1 MPLKRTLMSASLL
14 LVVCAAAA
22 VASDADDLTR
32 MVKSGGHVLMIR
44 HAYAPGTGDPEN
56 FKIGDCST
64 QRNLDDRGRAQ
75 ARNIGRWFRSRG
87 IDNARVF
94 SSQWCR
100 CLETAELLGLGPV
113 SELSALNS
121 FFDRP
126 QDAEPNLAA
135 LRRFLAKQPV
145 DGELILLITHFVTI
159 SGITS
164 ENVSSGE
171 GVVVRLTGTGDVDVL
186 GRLDFENGGLN
197 GNM

>member
-1 MPLKRTLMSASLL
+1 MPFKRTLMSASFL
-14 LVVCAAAA
+14 LVFCVTVDVAAD
-22 VASDADDLTR
+22 SENLTR
-32 MVKSGGHVLMIR
+32 LVKSGGHVMMIR

-64 QRNLDDRGRAQ
+64 QRNLDERGRAQ

-100 CLETAELLGLGPV
+100 CLETAELIGLGTV
-113 SELSALNS
+113 SELPALNS

-135 LRRFLAKQPV
+135 LRRFLAKQPE

-159 SGITS
+159 SAITN

-171 GVVVRLTGTGDVDVL
+171 GVVVRLTGTGDFDVL
-186 GRLDFENGGLN
+186 GRLDFDKGGLN